1 MRWKCLQVSIC
12 RMLFGTY
19 ASALYGIYNVLNGLR
34 LIGKGG
40 QMNRWSLRV
49 TPEEQEGTV
58 PKNTLL
64 FCRICWKNTFDLL
77 TNPRFCAMIRN
88 GLRDRSIWAHS
99 SAGRAPRSQCGGQG
113 FDPPWVHQLLIR
125 ESEGKSVTMVADFS
139 FLSPPQYAY
148 AARQGSVGK
157 SGADY
162 NRIISLHAQKQP
174 RQNLTGRTPSAVAIR
189 GFTDV
194 RKDVVSCRPSPSDQ
208 KCFSDDDV
216 CPAVSVDE
224 KDCIAAEPFSTA

>member
-1 MRWKCLQVSIC
+1 MQRLE
-12 RMLFGTY
+12 RL
-19 ASALYGIYNVLNGLR
+19 SA
-34 LIGKGG
+34 IGNSE
-40 QMNRWSLRV
+40 QMNRCSLRV

-58 PKNTLL
+58 PKSTRL

-113 FDPPWVHQLLIR
+113 FDPPWVHQSPNR

-148 AARQGSVGK
+148 TARQGSVEK
-157 SGADY
+157 WEADY
-162 NRIISLHAQKQP
+162 KHIVSLHTQKQARSPHAQKQP

-189 GFTDV
+189 GFTNV
-194 RKDVVSCRPSPSDQ
+194 RRDFVSCRLSPCDQ

-224 KDCIAAEPFSTA
+224 KDCLAAEPFSTA

>member
-1 MRWKCLQVSIC
+1 MQRLEQ
-12 RMLFGTY
+12 L
-19 ASALYGIYNVLNGLR
+19 SA
-34 LIGKGG
+34 IGNSR
-40 QMNRWSLRV
+40 QMNRCSFRV
-49 TPEEQEGTV
+49 TPGEREGTV

-113 FDPPWVHQLLIR
+113 FDPPWVHQSLIR

-139 FLSPPQYAY
+139 FLLPPQYAY
-148 AARQGSVGK
+148 TARQGSVEK
-157 SGADY
+157 READY
-162 NRIISLHAQKQP
+162 KHIISLHTQSPHAQKAASAKSCRKAP
-174 RQNLTGRTPSAVAIR
+174 TAVAIR

-194 RKDVVSCRPSPSDQ
+194 KKDVVSCRLSPSDQ
-208 KCFSDDDV
+208 KCFSGDV

-224 KDCIAAEPFSTA
+224 KDCLAAEPFSTA